1 MFSGVIAS
9 LGSGNGTTG
18 CWGMDRTE
26 PEAGGPAR
34 VIRREFDGLE
44 SPPCEEG
51 SGGTGG
57 TQASR

>member
-9 LGSGNGTTG
+9 LGSGNATTG
-18 CWGMDRTE
+18 CGGMDRTE

-34 VIRREFDGLE
+34 VIRREPEGLE
-44 SPPCEEG
+44 SRPCEGEG

-57 TQASR
+57 RRAS